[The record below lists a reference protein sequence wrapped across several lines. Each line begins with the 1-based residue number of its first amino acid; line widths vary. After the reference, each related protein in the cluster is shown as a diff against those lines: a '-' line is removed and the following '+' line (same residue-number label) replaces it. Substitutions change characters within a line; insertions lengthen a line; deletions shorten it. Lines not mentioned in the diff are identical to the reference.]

1 MAKMKGAWG
10 NALKQRAAKAE
21 AMQKKAEDLRAKKVK
36 AAKLEVGPEGSPE
49 SMGKALGKTLGKAL
63 KKSVKVLHD
72 QAQVARDKALGKSPL
87 TGEPMKMVTAP
98 AVGLSQPDKGWPN
111 KEDAQG
117 FLFGE
122 ADKIRT
128 ALSSELVIIN
138 AEIDSAEKSQ
148 VSIENRIDSLEAR
161 RRVVEDAMKSLDKVK
176 DEKFPIAKKKEKK
189 A

>member
-1 MAKMKGAWG
+1 MSKGKRAG
-10 NALKQRAAKAE
+10 GPAPGVKKADFKAVAGVGFREALVGRQSPDSKKKANEKAE
-21 AMQKKAEDLRAKKVK
+21 HEA
-36 AAKLEVGPEGSPE
+36 
-49 SMGKALGKTLGKAL
+49 
-63 KKSVKVLHD
+63 
-72 QAQVARDKALGKSPL
+72 AQVARDKALGKSPL
-87 TGEPMKMVTAP
+87 TGEPMKMVTA
-98 AVGLSQPDKGWPN
+98 PDKGWPN

-161 RRVVEDAMKSLDKVK
+161 RRVVEDAMKSIDKVK
-176 DEKFPIAKKKEKK
+176 DEKFPIAKKKK
-189 A
+189 